1 MFLDPSW
8 WFSSSGTAQTPQGND
23 KNIFICVI
31 TLLQTSAGDL

>member
-23 KNIFICVI
+23 KNIFYLCDNFTANI
-31 TLLQTSAGDL
+31 GR